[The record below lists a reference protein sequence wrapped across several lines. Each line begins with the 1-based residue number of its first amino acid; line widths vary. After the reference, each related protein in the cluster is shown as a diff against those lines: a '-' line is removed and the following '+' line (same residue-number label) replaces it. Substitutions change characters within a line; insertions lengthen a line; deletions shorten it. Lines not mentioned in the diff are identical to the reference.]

1 MAFSSHIFVF
11 YFLPLF
17 LLLYYL
23 LPSKS
28 NLPRNVLLLVAGYA
42 FYAWASPWFVV
53 VLVGSTVV
61 TYVLSKV
68 AVSAANR
75 NVQTALLVIAIAA
88 NLGVLGVFKYYSFVQ
103 SNLNCLLKIAGDSTE
118 LPVLALALPVG
129 LSFYS
134 LKAISYSI
142 DVYRGSSPPALSFLD
157 LALYTSFFPQV
168 LAGPI
173 QRFGTIDPKS
183 QQVPTFAE
191 QLGSRKCT
199 LDKFAQGSALFIA
212 GFAKKVLL
220 ADTLAGLADAVFTA
234 ESPGASDAWFGAV
247 AYSFQLYFDFS
258 GYSEMAVGLGL
269 MLGFECP
276 RNFNAPYLVR
286 SITDFWRR
294 WHISLS
300 SWFRDYLYIPLGGNR
315 KSPARTYL
323 NLAVV
328 FLICGLWHG
337 ANWTFIVWGA
347 YHGLLLISERASGK
361 RTIYNA
367 LPRPIQVF
375 ITFGLLTV
383 GWVFFRSAD
392 LGDACR
398 LLGTMLGASAS
409 HGGST
414 LLSGEIYTRGNLIA
428 MGVCALLVFQPV
440 QAFDWSRRLTY
451 LKVLILI
458 ALFCLSLMVMF
469 TKSFNSFLYF
479 QF

>member
-1 MAFSSHIFVF
+1 
-11 YFLPLF
+11 
-17 LLLYYL
+17 
-23 LPSKS
+23 
-28 NLPRNVLLLVAGYA
+28 
-42 FYAWASPWFVV
+42 
-53 VLVGSTVV
+53 
-61 TYVLSKV
+61 
-68 AVSAANR
+68 
-75 NVQTALLVIAIAA
+75 
-88 NLGVLGVFKYYSFVQ
+88 
-103 SNLNCLLKIAGDSTE
+103 
-118 LPVLALALPVG
+118 
-129 LSFYS
+129 
-134 LKAISYSI
+134 
-142 DVYRGSSPPALSFLD
+142 
-157 LALYTSFFPQV
+157 
-168 LAGPI
+168 
-173 QRFGTIDPKS
+173 
-183 QQVPTFAE
+183 
-191 QLGSRKCT
+191 
-199 LDKFAQGSALFIA
+199 
-212 GFAKKVLL
+212 
-220 ADTLAGLADAVFTA
+220 
-234 ESPGASDAWFGAV
+234 
-247 AYSFQLYFDFS
+247 
-258 GYSEMAVGLGL
+258 
-269 MLGFECP
+269 
-276 RNFNAPYLVR
+276 
-286 SITDFWRR
+286 
-294 WHISLS
+294 
-300 SWFRDYLYIPLGGNR
+300 
-315 KSPARTYL
+315 
-323 NLAVV
+323 VV